1 MTIAAPNRNRQLIC
15 AMRWCFVGIAG
26 LSMLIAVLYNQ
37 TVSLRRAISQETKL
51 VDDLKLENAKLK
63 NSFYAVL
70 DTRTLVAAAERLGYV
85 RDNNPSYLTF
95 RADGTAA
102 QNDSSVSIKP

>member
-1 MTIAAPNRNRQLIC
+1 
-15 AMRWCFVGIAG
+15 MRWCLVGFIG
-26 LSMLIAVLYNQ
+26 LCMVCVVLYNQ
-37 TVSLRRAISQETKL
+37 TVELKHGISQESKL
-51 VDDLKLENAKLK
+51 VDNLKIQNAQLK

-70 DTRTLVAAAERLGYV
+70 DTHTLVAAAERLGYV

-102 QNDSSVSIKP
+102 QDSGSSVSLKP